1 MLNYTSVKIKINILN
16 LKITVKK
23 MNIILTIIFSV
34 LITLTFNTVSLFA
47 DSFNLSPLGFKFGMS
62 DGNAKKQ
69 IKSNGHSIIKNEMD
83 SKDVRTI
90 LFDGVVVDVTDIDGI
105 EQNTRLE
112 FFKNKLMSSALIIKT
127 SDDLQFIDVQNDL
140 LKYIVS
146 AYGEPNATDN
156 MLSYETWEWDVDNI
170 ALILSANRNKGKL
183 KMEYTFNPV
192 ASAKLETERDKKRKG
207 EYRNPADQ
215 MFKDGNFS
223 KQGGPGLKYE

>member
-1 MLNYTSVKIKINILN
+1 MLNYICVKIKINILN
-16 LKITVKK
+16 LKK

-34 LITLTFNTVSLFA
+34 FITFTINTVSVFA
-47 DSFNLSPLGFKFGMS
+47 DSFNPSPLGFKFGMS
-62 DGNAKKQ
+62 DGDAKKQ

-90 LFDGVVVDVTDIDGI
+90 LFDGVVVNVTDIDGI

-156 MLSYETWEWDVDNI
+156 MLSYETWEWDVDNTV
-170 ALILSANRNKGKL
+170 LILSANRNKGKL
-183 KMEYTFNPV
+183 KLEYTFHPI
-192 ASAKLETERDKKRKG
+192 ASTKLETERDKKRKG
-207 EYRNPADQ
+207 EYRSPSDQ
-215 MFKDGNFS
+215 MFKDGNYS
-223 KQGGPGLKYE
+223 QQGGPGLRYK